1 MNDLYNKLRNGM
13 ETGKSQLIMITGKIG
28 SGKSMVALSI
38 ANEVSNGPFTLDN
51 IAMASCEEIERLKG
65 RISPGN
71 VYILD
76 DIGVEGFDINDNI
89 EKSIKETLKAF
100 DLPGVLLII
109 TVSEGSVIEK
119 LVSPLSDVKIYA
131 GKQDFRSDTLNMF
144 AEMSISNP
152 PSEQINEY
160 MVMRKKINEVLV
172 KKVIEEFIKSNN
184 CVF

>member
-1 MNDLYNKLRNGM
+1 MNDLCNKLRNGM
-13 ETGKSQLIMITGKIG
+13 KSGKSQLIVITGKTG
-28 SGKSMVALSI
+28 SGKSMAALSI
-38 ANEVSNGPFTLDN
+38 ANEVSTETFPLDN
-51 IAMASCEEIERLKG
+51 IAIASCEEFERLKG
-65 RISPGN
+65 KISPGN

-76 DIGVEGFDINDNI
+76 DIGVAGFDTKCNVDEYIR
-89 EKSIKETLKAF
+89 ETLNMF

-131 GKQDFRSDTLNMF
+131 GKHDFRSDTLNMF

-160 MVMRKKINEVLV
+160 TIRRKKINGVLV